1 MEMPLAAAKKTK
13 QMQHRSSEFGFG
25 QREFVLLRQQ
35 RTSFS
40 YLQTDQ
46 EQEPRKYGQRAQ
58 NHEHCQKPDPL
69 FVKGQDPFPAFM
81 FAPHCV
87 SISPP
92 PAGATLASNALAQPA
107 PTPRGRCAS
116 DSCSAIIRVGFI

>member
-13 QMQHRSSEFGFG
+13 QMQHHSSEFGFG
-25 QREFVLLRQQ
+25 QREFALLRQH

-58 NHEHCQKPDPL
+58 NHQHCQKPDPH
-69 FVKGQDPFPAFM
+69 FVKEQDPFPAFM

-92 PAGATLASNALAQPA
+92 SVFRNFRVVVPTLKRRHP
-107 PTPRGRCAS
+107 PHTGIHEP
-116 DSCSAIIRVGFI
+116 VF